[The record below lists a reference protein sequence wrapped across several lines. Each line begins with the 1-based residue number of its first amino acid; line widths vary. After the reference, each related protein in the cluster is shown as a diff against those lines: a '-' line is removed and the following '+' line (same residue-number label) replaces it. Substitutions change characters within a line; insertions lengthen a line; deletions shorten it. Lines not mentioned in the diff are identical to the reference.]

1 MPKNDCQP
9 NIAFLVYNLANFFLS
24 SSGRH
29 PAISFGRPQKNLRI
43 LPAVK
48 RIHKK
53 RKVPPFSSYPFMAW
67 FAAFPIPWDAHHW
80 MAASASPVFVFR
92 AARAAGLHA
101 DFLSIAGFFFSPPLL
116 FTNFRCEEA
125 ALPRR
130 LSPHILSYSPR
141 AYSFTLSNRR
151 FVSSNSSK
159 CRGALARYLRSSSA
173 MPKNSGRLK

>member
-1 MPKNDCQP
+1 MRKNDCQP
-9 NIAFLVYNLANFFLS
+9 NIAFWVYNPANFFLS
-24 SSGRH
+24 SSGR
-29 PAISFGRPQKNLRI
+29 PPQPFD
-43 LPAVK
+43 LPA
-48 RIHKK
+48 KK
-53 RKVPPFSSYPFMAW
+53 ILRMCPVSIKKERESLS
-67 FAAFPIPWDAHHW
+67 H
-80 MAASASPVFVFR
+80 PVFLWNGSPLGSPLCFPCGMSSR
-92 AARAAGLHA
+92 AACR
-101 DFLSIAGFFFSPPLL
+101 FLSIAGFFLPAPF
-116 FTNFRCEEA
+116 FTTFGCKKA